1 VGRVFDCPYCG
12 ETLEDAGDAFVEHL
26 RASPD
31 CRTAYEHQSESTAE
45 DWSKR

>member
-1 VGRVFDCPYCG
+1 MNFECPHCG
-12 ETLEDAGDAFVEHL
+12 LLLADPGDAFVAHL
-26 RASPD
+26 RASAD